1 MGDCEF
7 YNKILKMR
15 KLLLLV
21 FVFSMLTGC
30 DEEEIIVNEIE
41 LKDITSN
48 ILINNPIIYEST
60 DVNITVENNSGAIE
74 SIVVYFNDEILLNLE
89 NDSNVNFSFN
99 PELYPTGLANIK
111 IEIIEKS
118 GGLISKI
125 YPITIHRKLLD
136 VELDNYFFRKGNKD
150 FMIFASAYDGSLLAT
165 RLIDSI
171 PISFV
176 LSTEVDIDLE
186 TPYMFTIASRNE
198 FVDIEYANLYTVMDV
213 TRSGFNEFRPKSP
226 RRSEYSKQY
235 KLNTIGFSEDVI
247 IEGSINPG
255 YSTGYDHLDFSF
267 SFTKYEYLNEDNN
280 IDTYYINAY
289 NRNTRQVSHM
299 WINDDTLLNNQ
310 ELNANELST
319 EDQIEGF
326 VDTTYSDGLENDHT
340 RMLQIRGYQNEKDFK
355 NDNYHEIWRS
365 GHTTTQ
371 SPDMYIQPIE
381 DYVLNT
387 SFYKYSHFL
396 RLEDYIT
403 NRVGVPFEK
412 YNIPNWDLDFQIIDK
427 QINLTVNGSGHN
439 VGKLLISSGNSAD
452 EIPTVE
458 GKLNHYTWNIN
469 FDSNKTSIITLP
481 EVPQEIKNWSFGK
494 FYNSSNLNVKW
505 FRVERYENIEDYDN
519 YLNQIIRENKILFQ
533 VSPLFEAKFISND
546 KYSNFMFDSDTF
558 FD

>member
-1 MGDCEF
+1 
-7 YNKILKMR
+7 MR
-15 KLLLLV
+15 KLLLVVL
-21 FVFSMLTGC
+21 VFSMLTAC
-30 DEEEIIVNEIE
+30 EEDIIVNEIE

-48 ILINNPIIYEST
+48 MLINNPIIYEPT
-60 DVNITVENNSGAIE
+60 DVNITIENNSGAIE
-74 SIVVYFNDEILLNLE
+74 SIVVYFDDEILLNLE
-89 NDSNVNFSFN
+89 NNSSVNFNFN
-99 PELYPTGLANIK
+99 PELYPTGSANIK

-118 GGLISKI
+118 GGVISKD

-136 VELDNYFFRKGNKD
+136 VELDNYFFRKGNND

-165 RLIDSI
+165 RRIDST

-198 FVDIEYANLYTVMDV
+198 FVDIEYANLYSIMDV

-226 RRSEYSKQY
+226 RRREYF
-235 KLNTIGFSEDVI
+235 KLYELKTIGFSEDVI
-247 IEGSINPG
+247 ISGSINPG
-255 YSTGYDHLDFSF
+255 YSTGYDFLDFSF
-267 SFTKYEYLNEDNN
+267 SFIKYEYLNQDNT
-280 IDTYYINAY
+280 IDNYYINAY

-299 WINDDTLLNNQ
+299 WINDDTLTNNQ

-319 EDQIEGF
+319 EDQFEGF
-326 VDTTYSDGLENDHT
+326 VDVTYSDGLENGHT
-340 RMLQIRGYQNEKDFK
+340 RNLQIKGYQNENEFNN
-355 NDNYHEIWRS
+355 NDYHEIWRS
-365 GHTTTQ
+365 GHNTTQ

-396 RLEDYIT
+396 HLEDYIT
-403 NRVGVPFEK
+403 NRIGIPLEK
-412 YNIPNWDLDFQIIDK
+412 YNIPNWDLDFQIIDR

-439 VGKLLISSGNSAD
+439 VGKLLISSGNSSD

-458 GKLNHYTWNIN
+458 GRKSYYSWNIN
-469 FDSNKTSIITLP
+469 FDSNETSMITLP

-505 FRVERYENIEDYDN
+505 FRVERYENIEDYDS

-546 KYSNFMFDSDTF
+546 KYNDFMFDSDTF